1 MHSMI
6 SQFTID
12 PDRVAANHR
21 RNVVHAAL
29 LIGALTLLLAAIGYL
44 IAGPIGLVWIGGFAA
59 VILYLGPQMSQRLM
73 LQMFSARKLARREVP
88 LLYDTVDELCAR
100 AQITVRPT
108 LYYVP
113 SRLMLAFTTGSTDSV
128 NLAVSDGL
136 LRRLTGRE
144 IAGVLAHEL
153 THVANGDLKLMALA
167 DFMTKV
173 TRTLAFLAMLLILFN
188 LPSIGSGDVVIPWPV
203 ILLLGLAPLLS
214 LLLQLALS
222 RTREFDADAGAAML
236 TGDPEGVA
244 NALQKMETQQ
254 QHYWENL
261 FGRQGVTNQ
270 PSMLRTHPTTED
282 RVAALGELAKP
293 NDEPDWPHG
302 DDPLP
307 DDIDPVTKQPKR
319 RFHGFRY

>member
-1 MHSMI
+1 MTP
-6 SQFTID
+6 QFTTD
-12 PDRVAANHR
+12 PERVARNHR
-21 RNVVHAAL
+21 RNVVHAAV
-29 LIGALTLLLAAIGYL
+29 LIGALGLLLAAVGYL
-44 IAGPIGLVWIGGFAA
+44 IAGPAGLIWIGGFAA

-73 LQMFSARKLARREVP
+73 LQVFSARPLTRREVP
-88 LLYDTVDELCAR
+88 YLYETVEDLCAR
-100 AQITVRPT
+100 AQISTKPT

-113 SRLMLAFTTGSTDSV
+113 SRLMLAFTTGSRDEV
-128 NLAVSDGL
+128 NLALSDGL

-188 LPSIGSGDVVIPWPV
+188 LPAIGSGEVMIPWPV
-203 ILLLGLAPLLS
+203 ILLLGAAPLLS

-244 NALQKMETQQ
+244 SALEKMESQQ
-254 QHYWENL
+254 QRYWENL
-261 FGRQGVTNQ
+261 FGRQGAANQ
-270 PSMLRTHPTTED
+270 PSMLRTHPKTEE
-282 RVAALGELAKP
+282 RVAALQDLATP
-293 NDEPDWPHG
+293 AGGPDWPHG

-307 DDIDPVTKQPKR
+307 DEIDPVTKKPKR

>member
-1 MHSMI
+1 MTP
-6 SQFTID
+6 QFTTD
-12 PDRVAANHR
+12 PERVARNHR
-21 RNVVHAAL
+21 RNVVHAAV
-29 LIGALTLLLAAIGYL
+29 LIGALGLLLAAVGYL
-44 IAGPIGLVWIGGFAA
+44 IAGPAGLIWIGGFAA

-73 LQMFSARKLARREVP
+73 LQVFSARPLQRREVP
-88 LLYDTVDELCAR
+88 LLYDTVDALCER
-100 AQITVRPT
+100 AEIAVKPT

-113 SRLMLAFTTGSTDSV
+113 SRLMLAFTTGSREEV
-128 NLAVSDGL
+128 NLALSDGL

-173 TRTLAFLAMLLILFN
+173 TRTLAFLAMLLILLN
-188 LPSIGSGDVVIPWPV
+188 LPAIGSGEAMVPWPV
-203 ILLLGLAPLLS
+203 ILLLGAAPLLS

-236 TGDPEGVA
+236 TGDPQGVA
-244 NALQKMETQQ
+244 SALEKMESQQ
-254 QHYWENL
+254 QRYWENL
-261 FGRQGVTNQ
+261 FGRQGMTNQ
-270 PSMLRTHPTTED
+270 PSMLRTHPATED
-282 RVAALGELAKP
+282 RVAALRQVATPAHG
-293 NDEPDWPHG
+293 PDWPHD

-307 DDIDPVTKQPKR
+307 GDIDPVTKKPRR